1 MQQKESA
8 GKTKLPVH
16 MQEQFGITTWYGQ
29 KKLPENL
36 FIWKFRFGGFEF
48 PGWDLVRDEPVR
60 KKERLSATSSL
71 WQPEKKHTGPVIHV
85 ETFECASQAAAHDH
99 VLELLADFES
109 PEVKYIPNG
118 KPGDAIFSGKTG
130 ETMAVFVR
138 GNLAVRLRNAEREL
152 TSVFPVA
159 QQLDNLLI
167 EKPEGTKKAK
177 GGPGGPEIVHFA
189 KKPAAK
195 KYAGLEAPA
204 GIFFEIT
211 AKDPDD
217 YPVWYKFFT
226 PDGEV
231 VQVGE
236 ELTYQPSKTGSHEI
250 TAVAIN
256 STGLT
261 ARSSLVLKTG

>member
-1 MQQKESA
+1 MQKKESA
-8 GKTKLPVH
+8 GKAKLPVH
-16 MQEQFGITTWYGQ
+16 MQEQFGIETWYGQ

-48 PGWDLVRDEPVR
+48 SGWDLVRDEPVS
-60 KKERLSATSSL
+60 KKDGLSATSSL

-85 ETFECASQAAAHDH
+85 ETFECASQAAAHDY

-109 PEVKYIPNG
+109 PEVQYMPKG
-118 KPGDAIFSGKTG
+118 KPGDAMFSGKTG

-152 TSVFPVA
+152 ASVFPVA

-177 GGPGGPEIVHFA
+177 GGPEIVRFA

-195 KYAGLEAPA
+195 KSAGLKAPA
-204 GIFFEIT
+204 GIYFEIQ

-236 ELTYQPSKTGSHEI
+236 DLTYQPSKTGSHEI
-250 TAVAIN
+250 TAVAMN
-256 STGLT
+256 SAGLT
-261 ARSSLVLKTG
+261 TRSSLVLKTG